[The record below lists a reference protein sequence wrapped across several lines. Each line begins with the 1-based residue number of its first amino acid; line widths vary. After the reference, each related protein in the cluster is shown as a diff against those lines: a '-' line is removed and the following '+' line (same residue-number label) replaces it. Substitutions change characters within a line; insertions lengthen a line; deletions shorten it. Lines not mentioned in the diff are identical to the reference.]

1 MSPAQSEDSG
11 LAVDRLTTY
20 TTVTIQREN
29 AQSLGITFIER
40 ADPSYP
46 PVIESINE
54 ISAAIDIL
62 APGDRVHQIDGIS
75 TIGLSNQHV
84 YNLLC
89 NGDGP
94 ATLEIEYYMPE
105 HMSQNR
111 LRVISKIAQI
121 TVERENEFLGL
132 TLRGG
137 GDLPLF
143 VTNVR
148 PDGPVYKTGLI
159 KPGDRL
165 LRVDNVSVYGEVIES

>member
-11 LAVDRLTTY
+11 LQVDRLTTY

-29 AQSLGITFIER
+29 AQNLGITFAER

-54 ISAAIDIL
+54 IGAAIDIL

-84 YNLLC
+84 YNLLH
-89 NGDGP
+89 NGDGRQI
-94 ATLEIEYYMPE
+94 TLEIEYYTPE
-105 HMSQNR
+105 HLAQNR

-137 GDLPLF
+137 GELPLF

-148 PDGPVYKTGLI
+148 PEGPVYKTGLI

-165 LRVDNVSVYGEVIES
+165 LRVDSVS